1 MSIMSNAAMVMGRET
16 AVTRAELGWKF
27 IRWGLSLFILGFIIG
42 FVPIL
47 HYMVGGQAGNVEPL
61 FLKNMTLWWGCPAVL
76 SELTV
81 KAGSL
86 GMVAIGLSYL
96 AADRQGGTTAISSH
110 ERVAPMLCAFSLIA
124 MFVYAAV
131 GYAAGVAIFG
141 NFYFGATDPGKNLW
155 LGGQGVCVVIY
166 VFGLF
171 YAVAGVRRAAPQ
183 PR

>member
-1 MSIMSNAAMVMGRET
+1 MSTAAMVKGGKA

-47 HYMVGGQAGNVEPL
+47 HYIVGGQAGNVEPL

-81 KAGSL
+81 KIGSL
-86 GMVAIGLSYL
+86 GMIAIGLCYL
-96 AADRQGGTTAISSH
+96 AAGKEGVSSTISNH
-110 ERVAPMLCAFSLIA
+110 ERIAPMLCAFGLIA
-124 MFVYAAV
+124 MFVYAAA
-131 GYAAGVAIFG
+131 GYAIGVAVFG
-141 NFYFGATDPGKNLW
+141 NFYFGATEPGKSLW
-155 LGGQGVCVVIY
+155 IGGQGVCVAVY
-166 VFGLF
+166 VFGLC
-171 YAVAGVRRAAPQ
+171 YGVAGVRRAAPQ

>member
-1 MSIMSNAAMVMGRET
+1 MSNATIAMGGEA
-16 AVTRAELGWKF
+16 AVTRVELGWKF

-47 HYMVGGQAGNVEPL
+47 HYIVGGQAGNVEPL

-76 SELTV
+76 AELTV

-86 GMVAIGLSYL
+86 GMIAIGLSYL
-96 AADRQGGTTAISSH
+96 VAGKEGASSTISSH
-110 ERVAPMLCAFSLIA
+110 ERMAPMLCSFGLIA
-124 MFVYAAV
+124 MFVYAAA

-141 NFYFGATDPGKNLW
+141 NFYFGATEPGKSLW
-155 LGGQGVCVVIY
+155 IGGQGVCVAIY

-171 YAVAGVRRAAPQ
+171 YAVAGVRRAAPKL
-183 PR
+183 R

>member
-1 MSIMSNAAMVMGRET
+1 MSNAAMVMGRDT
-16 AVTRAELGWKF
+16 AISHAELGWKF

-76 SELTV
+76 AELTV

-86 GMVAIGLSYL
+86 GMVAIGLCYL
-96 AADRQGGTTAISSH
+96 AAGREGTSSIISGH
-110 ERVAPMLCAFSLIA
+110 ERLAPALCAFALIA
-124 MFVYAAV
+124 HFVYAAV

-155 LGGQGVCVVIY
+155 LGGQGVCVAIY
-166 VFGLF
+166 VVGLF
-171 YAVAGVRRAAPQ
+171 YAVAGVRRAAP
-183 PR
+183 